1 MKKVLLVDD
10 DEDFAET
17 LNFYLTQK
25 GYLVNTANS
34 SKEAFNK
41 LKSEIPDVIL
51 LDIMLPGIDGIEMCK
66 ELKADS
72 DLSSIPVIMVT
83 AKRKRKYIEDSMRI
97 GADGYIPKPFN
108 LPRLIER
115 IEELTSNPQQKP
127 KQEIK

>member
-1 MKKVLLVDD
+1 MKKILLVDD

-51 LDIMLPGIDGIEMCK
+51 LDIMLPDINGIEMCK

-83 AKRKRKYIEDSMRI
+83 AKRKRKYIEDSMKT